1 MSKEK
6 RIRMATLKR
15 FEKMSPEV
23 GIKILQNRE
32 NQSQI
37 NKKYE
42 QQHLKVSE
50 SPQKFSLD

>member
-1 MSKEK
+1 
-6 RIRMATLKR
+6 MATLKR

-50 SPQKFSLD
+50 SPQKFSLA